1 MPALIAPMIRCTHS
15 ACGHSWLQILL
26 PAHTKVDTCPLCEE
40 EDEEADEERLRS
52 VREQDEAKAKYYH
65 EKYGDPL

>member
-1 MPALIAPMIRCTHS
+1 MLRCSHR

-26 PAHTKVDTCPLCEE
+26 PAHTRVDTCPLCEE
-40 EDEEADEERLRS
+40 DDEEAEAER
-52 VREQDEAKAKYYH
+52 RESMRQDDKGKAQYYN